1 MTDTIFNNKLPW
13 LFVSAELR
21 AQFEAHGGNYVYL
34 SRYHTEVWGAV
45 GGRPTWTPNTIY
57 RAVPLPEPVLTQD
70 TINWEHVA
78 VGYNKME
85 RKEGASARLYSD
97 HGSPPGFASY
107 VRGTA
112 PTSIVYRPGFEPEGE
127 TE

>member
-1 MTDTIFNNKLPW
+1 MTDTLFNNKLPW
-13 LFVSAELR
+13 RWVSAEMR
-21 AQFEAHGGNYVYL
+21 AQFRAHTGKVSFLTSPAN
-34 SRYHTEVWGAV
+34 E
-45 GGRPTWTPNTIY
+45 TWSVVSPIWDHNTIY